1 MVLVGVVLRRPSSVR
16 REAVMDE
23 LPREV
28 GRASRREETRT
39 WVARRRERGRHRRPV
54 WKSKRRLDAA
64 VAASARWR
72 EGLHNNLTHWLTS
85 AQPGTSRDTPS
96 PRARSRRPPRRAA
109 RRSRGTTT
117 DPSARS
123 GSTWI
128 KCGSRPRPSSR
139 RRAGPGRGRP
149 PSRPRCRPPTPLT
162 PERSATTPGGRPPR
176 RGTVARER
184 VLRRPLR
191 TAS

>member
-1 MVLVGVVLRRPSSVR
+1 MQPWTLRLGPMVLVGVVLRRPSSVR

-128 KCGSRPRPSSR
+128 KCGSRWHFYASR
-139 RRAGPGRGRP
+139 LIAASQERLPIMF
-149 PSRPRCRPPTPLT
+149 SRVC
-162 PERSATTPGGRPPR
+162 
-176 RGTVARER
+176 
-184 VLRRPLR
+184 
-191 TAS
+191 

>member
-85 AQPGTSRDTPS
+85 AGVAFLCLVAHCSIS
-96 PRARSRRPPRRAA
+96 GALANYALESIVKRSRTLVFLAHMQDLRTEANSCCPVKPVFLRDFSLCLKFIQGYLGNNRNKA
-109 RRSRGTTT
+109 
-117 DPSARS
+117 
-123 GSTWI
+123 
-128 KCGSRPRPSSR
+128 SR
-139 RRAGPGRGRP
+139 RREQP
-149 PSRPRCRPPTPLT
+149 
-162 PERSATTPGGRPPR
+162 
-176 RGTVARER
+176 VN
-184 VLRRPLR
+184 RPLDVAIDSLER
-191 TAS
+191 RHR